1 MRAVA
6 AAGWANASPP
16 APTARKARVT
26 TTATDNALMPSL
38 DDLIRPCQQRGRDR
52 QTQRLGGL
60 EVDDQLKSARALD
73 WQISRARA
81 SQNSV
86 DVLGSLPEQI
96 RLDGTVTDQPACAGV
111 SGEDARRR
119 EFMALSNFGDSAQLR
134 KE

>member
-1 MRAVA
+1 MARKPPA
-6 AAGWANASPP
+6 AASG
-16 APTARKARVT
+16 AP
-26 TTATDNALMPSL
+26 LL
-38 DDLIRPCQQRGRDR
+38 DHLIGSRQQRRRNG
-52 QTQRLGGL
+52 QAEGFGSL
-60 EVDDQLKSARALD
+60 EVDHQLKSARALD

-86 DVLGSLPEQI
+86 DVLGGLPEQI

-119 EFMALSNFGDSAQLR
+119 KFMALSNFGDSAQLG